1 MMPNGSGDFCWS
13 VSGVTGIDGVLGDT
27 FMDQFYIVCT
37 AAAVAPFLT
46 WRAWL
51 VTPIVCSHANA
62 SPHTGA

>member
-37 AAAVAPFLT
+37 AACMVGDT
-46 WRAWL
+46 
-51 VTPIVCSHANA
+51 IVCSHANA